1 MSHQLEQITKQKN
14 KAFAVL
20 IKTRKQL
27 VEVVD
32 QAQKFLSENRASISD
47 KRQEID
53 TLDAVNTELLQHMT
67 SVEKS
72 IDETDRILNPAPLQ

>member
-1 MSHQLEQITKQKN
+1 MSYQLEQISKQKN

-27 VEVVD
+27 AEVVE
-32 QAQKFLSENRASISD
+32 QAQEFLSKNRDAIAE
-47 KRQEID
+47 KRQEVDDLEEINN
-53 TLDAVNTELLQHMT
+53 ALLQQMA